1 MHRRDLMCS
10 LLAYIFVFP
19 NKNFQD
25 PVCGSAHC
33 ALASYWRKKL
43 GKCDFVA
50 LAASPRGGVVKLHL
64 DDEKQRV
71 FLRGK
76 AVAVMEGSLLV

>member
-1 MHRRDLMCS
+1 MEVLIVPW
-10 LLAYIFVFP
+10 LIIGA
-19 NKNFQD
+19 
-25 PVCGSAHC
+25 
-33 ALASYWRKKL
+33 KKL